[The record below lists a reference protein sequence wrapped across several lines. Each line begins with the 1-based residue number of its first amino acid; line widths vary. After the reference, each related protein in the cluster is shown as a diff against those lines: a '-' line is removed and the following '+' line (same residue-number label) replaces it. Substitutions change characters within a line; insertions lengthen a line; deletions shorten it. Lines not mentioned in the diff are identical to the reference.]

1 MSGNQWGPPPGQQYP
16 PQQPQQPWQ
25 QGPGYGGTPPPGRPP
40 YQGPPQGPPYQ
51 GPPGYPGQPIPGQP
65 QQFGWGA
72 APGGP
77 RPPKKKGR
85 GPLIAVLVVLGVL
98 VIGGTALKALSSA
111 LKHNSDPVSEPSITT
126 TYSPT
131 EPTEPTEAPSTR
143 GEPTTT
149 QSTTQPTRPTAS
161 RQTTTTSKP
170 TTNPGPSDSDLVVK
184 NALYKTGVMSSVR
197 CREVSARPSSAAGAR
212 ANYKNLLG
220 CLNKAWAPMVAKAGG
235 RFRAPHVITFSG
247 SVSSPCGTHSDANPP
262 FFCGTNDT
270 IYMNLTEDTG
280 NYNRYPESYQK
291 VWARMWML
299 HQMAHEYGHH
309 VQNNMGILQAYARI
323 RYERPNYAMELQ
335 DSRRLELQ
343 ASCFSDIFIGAN
355 KSSYPVTGQS
365 QVQWRWL
372 IGHVTD
378 LNNDHGDANNH
389 QYWALRGYNARDPRV
404 CNTWSASAG
413 KVQ

>member
-25 QGPGYGGTPPPGRPP
+25 QGPGYGGTPPPARPP
-40 YQGPPQGPPYQ
+40 GPGF
-51 GPPGYPGQPIPGQP
+51 PGQPFPGPYHGPGQP
-65 QQFGWGA
+65 QQQFGWGA

-85 GPLIAVLVVLGVL
+85 GPLIAVLVILGVL
-98 VIGGTALKALSSA
+98 LIGGTALKAISSA
-111 LKHNSDPVSEPSITT
+111 LKHASSPTSEPSVTT

-131 EPTEPTEAPSTR
+131 QPTEPTEAPSTR

-161 RQTTTTSKP
+161 RQTTTNTP
-170 TTNPGPSDSDLVVK
+170 TTKPGPSDSDLVVK
-184 NALYKTGVMSSVR
+184 NALYKAGVMSSVH
-197 CREVSARPSSAAGAR
+197 CRESSARPATAAGAR

-247 SVSSPCGTHSDANPP
+247 SVSSPCGTHMDSNPP

-270 IYMNLTEDTG
+270 IYMNLTEDMG
-280 NYNRYPESYQK
+280 NYNRYSQSYQK
-291 VWARMWML
+291 IWARMWML

-309 VQNNMGILQAYARI
+309 VQNNMGILQAYSRI
-323 RYERPNYAMELQ
+323 RYDRPNYAMELQ

-355 KSSYPVTGQS
+355 KNSYPVTGQA
-365 QVQWRWL
+365 QYQWRWL
-372 IGHVTD
+372 IGHTTD

-389 QYWALRGYNARDPRV
+389 QYWALRGYNARDPRA
-404 CNTWSASAG
+404 CITWSASAA